1 MSNQEDHLLK
11 LVLKNGQ
18 LIGLYCDDSALA
30 EVMSHPKF
38 IKMNDKVN
46 DIFISIEDVAAF
58 EIASNRKE
66 PPKENNGESQNQ
78 PTEEKS
84 PEQA

>member
-1 MSNQEDHLLK
+1 MSNQGDHLLK

-18 LIGLYCDDSALA
+18 LIGLYCDDSTLA
-30 EVMSHPKF
+30 EVISHPKF
-38 IKMNDKVN
+38 IKMNDHVN
-46 DIFISIEDVAAF
+46 DIFVSIEDIAAF

-66 PPKENNGESQNQ
+66 PPKENNAEGQGK
-78 PTEEKS
+78 EKS